1 MKEFIEYIAEA
12 IDKDVK
18 DIKSSDLFRTYNE
31 WDSLSVLNVLAIINE
46 KYDVIIP
53 RQEFDKLLTIEDLY
67 KKVIGDKV

>member
-46 KYDVIIP
+46 I
-53 RQEFDKLLTIEDLY
+53 
-67 KKVIGDKV
+67 

>member
-67 KKVIGDKV
+67 KKFKGA

>member
-67 KKVIGDKV
+67 KKVKGA

>member
-1 MKEFIEYIAEA
+1 MKEFIEYIAET

-67 KKVIGDKV
+67 KKVKGA